1 MLLIPVVVSLVDI
14 ALRVVLLDLTETR
27 ELAVVLRLQGADAI
41 EGTRCPEDVTRV
53 LLSGRQLVLEPLL
66 P

>member
-1 MLLIPVVVSLVDI
+1 VLLVPVVVRLIDI
-14 ALRVVLLDLTETR
+14 ALGVVLLDLAETR
-27 ELAVVLRLQGADAI
+27 ELAVVLRLQGVDAI
-41 EGTRCPEDVTRV
+41 EGTRCPKDVTRV

>member
-1 MLLIPVVVSLVDI
+1 MLLVPVVVRLVDI
-14 ALRVVLLDLTETR
+14 ALGVVLLDLAETR
-27 ELAVVLRLQGADAI
+27 ELAVVLRLQGVDAI

-53 LLSGRQLVLEPLL
+53 LLSGRQLVLESLL